1 MKLSEEMKNKTLLSF
16 ELFPTKDREGTAE
29 SAGYHRPPDE
39 I

>member
-16 ELFPTKDREGTAE
+16 ELFPKDREGTAE

>member
-1 MKLSEEMKNKTLLSF
+1 MKLSEEMKNKTLLS
-16 ELFPTKDREGTAE
+16 LTVPTKDREGTAE